1 MHKSESLNRATEAD
15 AEELI
20 DLSRA
25 RNQAF
30 GNKTLRLVELYKR
43 REELLEKIAKLDAEL
58 RAAGVNP
65 DEPDKPDEPNKPE
78 ATNYPEVPLVVVGK
92 KVNKNRGFRK
102 FIATTLVGLAAIFS
116 VSIFSGSTPNKN
128 KKNVAMA
135 NPVAAEATVNFDEY
149 SDDVISSSK
158 TVEAPTH
165 YTSEKTNDSVV
176 DVIEKETTSVDNE
189 VIMPSFFEVAT
200 PTFSF
205 EENHEEAL
213 EETAEPEAESEP
225 EIASELIS
233 ESTVETEVA
242 PEAVP
247 EVASAPEAAPEMTL
261 EAVSGTTPEAA
272 PETTPE
278 VMPEVIPETPTEA
291 VPEVVSEVV
300 SESEITPELSMA
312 SEAAPE
318 AMPEPEA
325 VPEATPE
332 LSVASEAEA
341 VSEPEPAPEVVSE
354 PEVAPEAFSEPE
366 TTPEVAPEA
375 APEPEVTPESD
386 TPLESA
392 PESTPEPAPAPQAGP
407 VLNARN
413 GRIQGPS
420 GEETYYNLNMNRVV
434 SNMHNMGFEGEYW
447 VRDDGVK
454 MFGDYVMVA
463 ADLDVHPR
471 GSLVE
476 TSLGTGIVCDTG
488 EFAKTNHH
496 QLDIATS
503 W

>member
-1 MHKSESLNRATEAD
+1 MHKSESLNRATEANTEK
-15 AEELI
+15 AI
-20 DLSRA
+20 DPSRV

-30 GNKTLRLVELYKR
+30 GNKTLRLARLYKE
-43 REELLEKIAKLDAEL
+43 REEILKEIAKLDAEL

-102 FIATTLVGLAAIFS
+102 IIVTTLVGLAAIFS
-116 VSIFSGSTPNKN
+116 VGIFSGSTPNKN
-128 KKNVAMA
+128 KKNVAMT
-135 NPVAAEATVNFDEY
+135 NPVATEAAADFDEY
-149 SDDVISSSK
+149 SHDIISSNK
-158 TVEAPTH
+158 TVEVPT
-165 YTSEKTNDSVV
+165 YYAGEITDDSTVGVVENTLSE
-176 DVIEKETTSVDNE
+176 
-189 VIMPSFFEVAT
+189 
-200 PTFSF
+200 
-205 EENHEEAL
+205 
-213 EETAEPEAESEP
+213 AEPEAESEP

-247 EVASAPEAAPEMTL
+247 EAVSAPEAAPEMTL

-278 VMPEVIPETPTEA
+278 VIPEVIPETPPEA

-325 VPEATPE
+325 TPE

-354 PEVAPEAFSEPE
+354 PEVAPEA
-366 TTPEVAPEA
+366 APEA

-392 PESTPEPAPAPQAGP
+392 PEPTPEPAPEPEPAPAPQAGP

-434 SNMHNMGFEGEYW
+434 SNMHNMGFKGEYW

-488 EFAKTNHH
+488 GFAKTNHH

>member
-65 DEPDKPDEPNKPE
+65 DEPDEPNKSE

-116 VSIFSGSTPNKN
+116 VGIFSGSTPNKN
-128 KKNVAMA
+128 KKNVAMT

-149 SDDVISSSK
+149 SHDIISSSK
-158 TVEAPTH
+158 TVEVPT
-165 YTSEKTNDSVV
+165 YYAGEITDDSTVGVVENTLSE
-176 DVIEKETTSVDNE
+176 
-189 VIMPSFFEVAT
+189 
-200 PTFSF
+200 
-205 EENHEEAL
+205 
-213 EETAEPEAESEP
+213 AEPEAESEP

-278 VMPEVIPETPTEA
+278 VMPEVIPETPPEA

-366 TTPEVAPEA
+366 TTPEAAPEA
-375 APEPEVTPESD
+375 APEPEVTTGSD

-463 ADLDVHPR
+463 ANLDVHPR

-488 EFAKTNHH
+488 RFAKTNHH